1 MLFILPILLPNSK
14 KAIKRISYLQKNF
27 YLYTLNFYKIQH
39 GYYH

>member
-27 YLYTLNFYKIQH
+27 YLYTPNFIKIQH